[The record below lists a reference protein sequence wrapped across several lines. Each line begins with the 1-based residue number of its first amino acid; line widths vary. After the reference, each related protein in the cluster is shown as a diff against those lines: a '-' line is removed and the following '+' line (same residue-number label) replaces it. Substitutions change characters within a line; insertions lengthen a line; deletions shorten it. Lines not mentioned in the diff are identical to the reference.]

1 MKKRMIFGSIVAVIA
16 IAATIGIMK
25 FLQYGRS
32 GIELHD
38 MLLYLKDNSSEE
50 INDFGNYVNEEVD
63 LSYLSGWYLIEGG
76 QERTKE
82 LRETFENRKE
92 DIQSKNLKYDDSIKF
107 KEAMIDQID
116 DSLAILDVVDKYGF
130 SSNEEDYVIGRTNSE
145 FDEKVEKF
153 NETTKYL
160 TKLIDEGTKKTQ

>member
-92 DIQSKNLKYDDSIKF
+92 DIQSKNLKI
-107 KEAMIDQID
+107 
-116 DSLAILDVVDKYGF
+116 
-130 SSNEEDYVIGRTNSE
+130 R
-145 FDEKVEKF
+145 
-153 NETTKYL
+153 
-160 TKLIDEGTKKTQ
+160 